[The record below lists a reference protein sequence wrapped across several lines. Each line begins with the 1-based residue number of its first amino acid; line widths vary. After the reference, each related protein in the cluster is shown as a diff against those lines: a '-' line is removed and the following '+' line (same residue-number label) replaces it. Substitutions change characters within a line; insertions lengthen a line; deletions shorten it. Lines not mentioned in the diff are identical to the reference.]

1 MKRFIYG
8 LLSLFAALVL
18 VRASSY
24 GAVGRAIEHTGD
36 RLIGSAGVALL
47 VVILMAVAYHLLVPR
62 AVRKWLLTFPELFH
76 RGAKPVEVVRPAPRR
91 RAAPR
96 QQLVVVTGADLQG
109 LGLQGLIT
117 AMQGASEDYRGI
129 QGHQPTVQEMAMA
142 REARPRPRIVAPRVE
157 VPEVVAPAMTLPP
170 HLRRKMDDVRGAC
183 KEMGWKAYEYDPLI
197 AAMNPEEP
205 VEKLLTDAIRAL
217 SKPMAVRS

>member
-8 LLSLFAALVL
+8 LLSLFAAMVL

-62 AVRKWLLTFPELFH
+62 SVRKWLLTFPELFH
-76 RGAKPVEVVRPAPRR
+76 REAKPVDVVRPAPRR
-91 RAAPR
+91 APPR

-109 LGLQGLIT
+109 LGLQGLMA
-117 AMQGASEDYRGI
+117 AMQGAPPSYAGL
-129 QGHQPTVQEMAMA
+129 QNHVPTTHEALQL
-142 REARPRPRIVAPRVE
+142 REAHPRPAPPP
-157 VPEVVAPAMTLPP
+157 PEPELPYEE
-170 HLRRKMDDVRGAC
+170 RRRRTDVTGALKQLGFLKSEYEPLTSKMDFKRPAED
-183 KEMGWKAYEYDPLI
+183 
-197 AAMNPEEP
+197 
-205 VEKLLTDAIRAL
+205 LLRDALTAL
-217 SKPMAVRS
+217 RKP

>member
-18 VRASSY
+18 VRASAY
-24 GAVGRAIEHTGD
+24 GAVGRVIERTGD

-76 RGAKPVEVVRPAPRR
+76 QEAPKARHVERVPVRVPR
-91 RAAPR
+91 APR

-109 LGLQGLIT
+109 LGLQGLV
-117 AMQGASEDYRGI
+117 AALNGG
-129 QGHQPTVQEMAMA
+129 MAMEPTQPQLA
-142 REARPRPRIVAPRVE
+142 SAGPRPRARAPQVVE
-157 VPEVVAPAMTLPP
+157 VPEVVSAVPP
-170 HLRRKMDDVRGAC
+170 LQRRKLDDVRGALR
-183 KEMGWKAYEYDPLI
+183 EMGFKQYEF
-197 AAMNPEEP
+197 EP
-205 VEKLLTDAIRAL
+205 VLAGMDPTAPIETLLRDSIRTL
-217 SKPMAVRS
+217 SKPVAVRSVS